1 MRPQTLG
8 RELVFQKHWH
18 TLDNQFRTLE
28 DAASISARSRPNCGA
43 ARHLLRLIRGKAGFG
58 DAAVFSAQIRTGS
71 EFDSSPSRS
80 VSSGRRKPLEYDSI
94 GDRLLRRTD
103 Q

>member
-1 MRPQTLG
+1 M
-8 RELVFQKHWH
+8 
-18 TLDNQFRTLE
+18 LE

-43 ARHLLRLIRGKAGFG
+43 PRHLLRHIRGKAGFG
-58 DAAVFSAQIRTGS
+58 DATVFLAQIPMAS

-80 VSSGRRKPLEYDSI
+80 VSSVRRKSLECDSI
-94 GDRLLRRTD
+94 GDRPLRRID